1 MSGAADETDAGRT
14 PEEER
19 GREGK
24 DENSY
29 RSILKG
35 TSVFGGVQVFQILLN
50 LVRGKFVALLLGP
63 AGMGVNSLLN
73 TAGLTMV
80 RASSLGLN
88 LAIVKEISACKED
101 NSRLH
106 IAVALA
112 RRMVAVTALIGAVA
126 CFLLS
131 GALSR
136 MTFGDASHSG
146 WFMLLSL
153 MVFFTVAGN
162 GMMSVLQGLH
172 RVRVLSGA
180 SIVGGIAGLTVGVPL
195 YYFYGVDGIVPAM
208 IAFSLSTF
216 LFFRISANKAVG
228 KSEIGFRW
236 KEHRPLIKK
245 LLALG
250 LILMAGDLISTLV
263 NYLLNIYIRWHGA
276 LDDVGLFQGA
286 NSLTNQYAGMI
297 FTAMMLDYFPRLAA
311 ASSDNMKIGIIVRR
325 QLEIVSFIATPLIAL
340 LILTAPL
347 VIRVLLSSEFLPI
360 TPLIRWLGI
369 GVLLRAFMYP
379 LGYITF
385 AKDNKKL
392 FFWMEAVGL
401 NAMTLLLNCAG
412 YSLFGLNGLGY
423 ALIVDCCI
431 CFLLYCIVNRR
442 LYGLRIDIRTLRALG
457 LGLMT
462 AGAVI
467 MGSLLTEHSPVAGYT
482 ISAAICAVSI
492 IYSFNRLKKL
502 IKK

>member
-1 MSGAADETDAGRT
+1 MNGEAEDTGDGRGIDDG
-14 PEEER
+14 R
-19 GREGK
+19 GSEGK

-88 LAIVKEISACKED
+88 LAIVKEISARKE
-101 NSRLH
+101 NHGRLH

-112 RRMVAVTALIGAVA
+112 RRMVIVTALIGAVA
-126 CFLLS
+126 CLLLS
-131 GALSR
+131 GVLSR
-136 MTFGDASHSG
+136 MTFGDTSHSG

-172 RVRVLSGA
+172 RVKVLSRA
-180 SIVGGIAGLTVGVPL
+180 SIVGGVVGLTVGVPL

-216 LFFRISANKAVG
+216 IFFWISAQKAVG
-228 KSEIGFRW
+228 KSDIIFRW
-236 KEHRPLIKK
+236 KEHRPLIRH

-250 LILMAGDLISTLV
+250 MILMAGDLIGTFI
-263 NYLLNIYIRWHGA
+263 NYLLNIYIRWQGA

-311 ASSDNMKIGIIVRR
+311 ASSDNAKIGVIVRR
-325 QLEIVSFIATPLIAL
+325 QLEIVSLIATPLIAL
-340 LILTAPL
+340 LILTAPI

-385 AKDNKKL
+385 AKDNKRL

-401 NAMTLLLNCAG
+401 NAMTLLLNCVG

-442 LYGLRIDIRTLRALG
+442 LYGLKIDIRTLRALG
-457 LGLMT
+457 LGLMI

-467 MGSLLTEHSPVAGYT
+467 MGSLLTEHSPEAGYT
-482 ISAAICAVSI
+482 MSAAICAASV
-492 IYSFNRLKKL
+492 IYSFSRLKKL
-502 IKK
+502 IKT